1 MTRYRM
7 AAYASVCFD
16 VKAASAEEAVK
27 VAQQIVDEN
36 CNGLDVPIGE
46 HGRLYLDENET
57 PTVEDV
63 DD

>member
-1 MTRYRM
+1 
-7 AAYASVCFD
+7 
-16 VKAASAEEAVK
+16 
-27 VAQQIVDEN
+27 
-36 CNGLDVPIGE
+36 VPIGE